1 MFAGFDT
8 SNYTTSVALFD
19 GENIIQQKKLLTVK
33 QGERG
38 LRQSD
43 AVFQHT
49 VNMPELINSLDLKN
63 TNIRAVGVSNK
74 PRNVEGSYMPC
85 FLVGENT
92 ANAVSAFTLSPLYKT
107 SHQVGHILSALFSA
121 GRLDLISEKFIAFHL
136 SGGTTEALL
145 VRPDNDEIIKAEII
159 AQSSD
164 LKAGQAIDRTGVM
177 LGMQFPCGKELDRL
191 ACESQ
196 KEFKIK
202 PSFKGLDC
210 SLSGVE
216 NKAEKMFC
224 DGEEYK
230 DIAKFVISSI
240 VKAADVMLEKIT
252 AEYGSMP
259 VIFSGGVSGNSM
271 LQKVIKEKYGAY
283 FAEPQFSCDNA
294 AGVAIYAYLKSK

>member
-49 VNMPELINSLDLKN
+49 VNMPKLINSLDLKN

-145 VRPDNDEIIKAEII
+145 VRPDSDEIIKAEII

-230 DIAKFVISSI
+230 NIAKFVISSI
-240 VKAADVMLEKIT
+240 VKAADLMLEKII

-259 VIFSGGVSGNSM
+259 VVFSGGVSGNSM

>member
-19 GENIIQQKKLLTVK
+19 GENIIQQKKLLSVK

-49 VNMPELINSLDLKN
+49 VNMPGLINALDLSN
-63 TNIRAVGVSNK
+63 LNIEAVGVSSR
-74 PRNVEGSYMPC
+74 PRNVQGSYMPC

-92 ANAVSAFTLSPLYKT
+92 ANAVAAFTGSPLYKT
-107 SHQVGHILSALFSA
+107 SHQVGHILSALYSA
-121 GRLDLISEKFIAFHL
+121 GSLDLINEKFIAFHL

-145 VRPDNDEIIKAEII
+145 VQPDKDEIIKADVI
-159 AQSSD
+159 AKSSD

-191 ACESQ
+191 SCESC
-196 KEFKIK
+196 KEFRIK
-202 PSFKGLDC
+202 PSFNGLDC
-210 SLSGVE
+210 SLSGIE
-216 NKAEKMFC
+216 NKAQKMLK

-240 VKAADVMLEKIT
+240 VKAADLMLEKII

-259 VIFSGGVSGNSM
+259 VVFSGGVSGNFM

>member
-92 ANAVSAFTLSPLYKT
+92 ANAISAFSSVPFYKT

-145 VRPDNDEIIKAEII
+145 VRPDSDEIIKAEII

-230 DIAKFVISSI
+230 NIAKFVISSI
-240 VKAADVMLEKIT
+240 VKAADLMLEKII

-259 VIFSGGVSGNSM
+259 VVFSGGVSGNSM